1 MPFAIHLET
10 LARAR
15 HNGRALGKCR
25 LGERA
30 QSLVEMAFI
39 LPLLLALLVGIL
51 ELGRAWNV
59 KQVITNAARG
69 GARIA
74 AVQKADDG
82 SAQAAIE
89 DRMTDA
95 GVDPAAAT
103 ITITNLAGAT
113 GSTTTVTVSY
123 DHTFIVLGPIVD
135 MLTEEGS
142 EIPGSVTL
150 VSEVNM
156 RNE

>member
-1 MPFAIHLET
+1 M
-10 LARAR
+10 
-15 HNGRALGKCR
+15 
-25 LGERA
+25 
-30 QSLVEMAFI
+30 S
-39 LPLLLALLVGIL
+39 
-51 ELGRAWNV
+51 
-59 KQVITNAARG
+59 
-69 GARIA
+69 
-74 AVQKADDG
+74 
-82 SAQAAIE
+82 
-89 DRMTDA
+89 DA

-103 ITITNLAGAT
+103 ITIVNLAGDS
-113 GSTTTVTVSY
+113 GSPVTVTVSY

>member
-1 MPFAIHLET
+1 MPFAIHLRT

-15 HNGRALGKCR
+15 HGGRVRKCR
-25 LGERA
+25 LGERG
-30 QSLVEMAFI
+30 QSLVEMAVI

-103 ITITNLAGAT
+103 ITITNLSGLP
-113 GSTTTVTVSY
+113 GSTVTVTVSY
-123 DHTFIVLGPIVD
+123 EHTFIVLGPVVD
-135 MLTEEGS
+135 LLSEDGS
-142 EIPGSVTL
+142 DIPGSVTL
-150 VSEVNM
+150 VSQVNM